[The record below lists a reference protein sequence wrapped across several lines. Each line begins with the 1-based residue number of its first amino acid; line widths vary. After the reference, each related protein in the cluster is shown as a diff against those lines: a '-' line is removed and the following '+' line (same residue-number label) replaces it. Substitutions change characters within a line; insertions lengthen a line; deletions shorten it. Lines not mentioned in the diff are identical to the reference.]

1 MADSRA
7 LFQLL
12 LDELRVKTSQI
23 TLPVSSA
30 TDFPDMGLRT
40 HLFGET
46 SAFCETLPSLDWSE
60 GDRSKVYLLKDR
72 YLCRYFLCMDTDTG
86 KCWLIGPYLIGD
98 PTLRDIT
105 ILCKKLNL
113 PAEHCGFL
121 QTYYKIVPKL
131 KDQNMVE
138 ALFRSY
144 AALQY
149 GQESFELIQWEME
162 AAEKPAL
169 VRHTSE
175 SSPDLHE
182 FLERTYINEQRMMDC
197 ITKGNYDGAAAL
209 YTKLQPIGIEARTDS
224 SLRDGKNSI
233 IVLNSLCRVAAY
245 AGGVHP
251 FELDRWTREFIIR
264 IESATSILDIK
275 PLSILMLKKYCDLVR
290 SVDGVR
296 YSPVIRKVVDYISRS
311 FNSTITLKAMA
322 DQFGI
327 NSSYLST
334 LFKKETGKSFTE
346 YIMETRMTFAMQ
358 LLLQTDLPISAI
370 AVECGIPDNNY
381 FARIFKTRTGVSPLQ
396 YRQNNL

>member
-1 MADSRA
+1 M
-7 LFQLL
+7 
-12 LDELRVKTSQI
+12 
-23 TLPVSSA
+23 
-30 TDFPDMGLRT
+30 MG
-40 HLFGET
+40 
-46 SAFCETLPSLDWSE
+46 
-60 GDRSKVYLLKDR
+60 
-72 YLCRYFLCMDTDTG
+72 
-86 KCWLIGPYLIGD
+86 
-98 PTLRDIT
+98 
-105 ILCKKLNL
+105 
-113 PAEHCGFL
+113 
-121 QTYYKIVPKL
+121 
-131 KDQNMVE
+131 
-138 ALFRSY
+138 
-144 AALQY
+144 
-149 GQESFELIQWEME
+149 
-162 AAEKPAL
+162 
-169 VRHTSE
+169 
-175 SSPDLHE
+175 
-182 FLERTYINEQRMMDC
+182 C
-197 ITKGNYDGAAAL
+197 ITQGNYDGAVAL
-209 YTKLQPIGIEARTDS
+209 YTKLQPIGIEARTNS

-296 YSPVIRKVVDYISRS
+296 YSPVIRKVVDYISGS

-381 FARIFKTRTGVSPLQ
+381 FARIFKARTGMSPLQ
-396 YRQNNL
+396 YRQNNLCTGTAFEIEQPTGL